1 MSSESDDPD
10 AKLTALDDKIARLKA
25 RKQKLLNR
33 RKAEERKRDSQR
45 KIVIGGTLMK
55 HAELNPEFHAEM
67 WRILDAHVARS
78 YDRELLGLAPGPQDN
93 APSDPQEEDGPS
105 EVWDRVSR
113 HDG

>member
-67 WRILDAHVARS
+67 WRILDAHVDRP

-93 APSDPQEEDGPS
+93 AAPESEAETGPGHA
-105 EVWDRVSR
+105 WDRAAG
-113 HDG
+113 HEG